1 MIQKAEVEMCL
12 ILSIVYA
19 ILAGAGLYCLQKESK
34 NMESGEIAT
43 LAMLICFLCFWA
55 GALIARW
62 LI

>member
-1 MIQKAEVEMCL
+1 MCL

-34 NMESGEIAT
+34 DMESGDVT
-43 LAMLICFLCFWA
+43 SLAVLICFLCFWA